1 MKTME
6 QATATR
12 PFEAIDTCSP
22 NALSLRPHGLP
33 GTLITLCGIDGAG
46 KTSTIN
52 AVADYIGSQGLPVF
66 CTYTPT
72 ERVRTNSLFRTLV
85 DAADSKAR
93 SQIDILGLCLT
104 ILGDLIQHISDTI
117 IPHLEQGHVVI
128 CDRYIYTS
136 QAEVH
141 SRAADEIPKTV
152 LAYIAKHVIRP
163 DLAIGI
169 HIDPDTARARIRQRE
184 HERDKPLDLEF
195 MKIQADAYL
204 NVARDN
210 GLLMITTDAPLEST
224 FAMLKPSL
232 DYCLAKYKK

>member
-1 MKTME
+1 ME
-6 QATATR
+6 QVSTAL
-12 PFEAIDTCSP
+12 PFEAIGTRRA

-46 KTSTIN
+46 KTSTIK
-52 AVADYIGSQGLPVF
+52 AITDYIGSQGLPVF

-72 ERVRTNSLFRTLV
+72 ERVRTNSLFRALV
-85 DAADSKAR
+85 DAADDKAR

-117 IPHLEQGHVVI
+117 VPHLEQGHVVI

-152 LAYIAKHVIRP
+152 LAYIARHVIRP
-163 DLAIGI
+163 DLAIGM
-169 HIDPDTARARIRQRE
+169 HIDPDTARQRIQQRE

-195 MKIQADAYL
+195 MKIQAEAYL

-224 FAMLKPSL
+224 FALLKPSL
-232 DYCLAKYKK
+232 DYCLARYKK